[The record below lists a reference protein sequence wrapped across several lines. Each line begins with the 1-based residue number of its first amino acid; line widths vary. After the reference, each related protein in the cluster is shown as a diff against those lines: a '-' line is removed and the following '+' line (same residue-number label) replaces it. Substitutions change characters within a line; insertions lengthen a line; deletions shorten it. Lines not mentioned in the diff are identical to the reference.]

1 MLERY
6 INILIVND
14 NLSES
19 NLICSLLEHQS
30 HNIHFASSGYQALNM
45 LKEKDFGIVI
55 VAIEMERMDGFEF
68 LKAIKSKTAFSNT
81 FFLTTCEEEDHE
93 EKMVNSLSLGAVD
106 VIIKPFNES
115 VIKTK
120 INVFK
125 KLYFKQQ
132 RIIQLLRNVLPD
144 TILEEFSKYGKSTPK
159 RFENGIVMFTDFVNF
174 SAKSATTAPIQLIKK
189 LDTYFT
195 KFDQIIGKYDLEKIK
210 TIGDAYM
217 VVGGLKKE
225 VTTTDYV
232 AMALASLEMRDF
244 VLNEEITAAAF
255 GEDTWKMRM
264 GIHTGPLVGGVI
276 GRRKFSY
283 DVWGDTVNIASRAEE
298 QCEPGKL
305 YATKEFAE
313 QVKSFFEISPQGE
326 IEIRKRGG
334 HYHLFE
340 IQSLRLEHSLF
351 NKGVIPSKE
360 LRNELELP
368 DVDFEH
374 AKTAI
379 LNKLKAGLD
388 DTLIYHSMQHTLDTE
403 KAAMRLC
410 KLEGVSDKD
419 QILVRTAVLFH
430 DSGFL
435 VQYNHNEEFGVLL
448 MKSMLPDFGYTEEQI
463 AIIENIILATRA
475 NSIPQTELEKI
486 MRDADHDY
494 LGRPDYL
501 TIASRLRKE
510 LQMHGN
516 SFTDEKWTQFQ
527 LEYLSKKHNYYTTT
541 AKSMRSK
548 GKVLRIIELE
558 NQLKSLSEQVKS

>member
-14 NLSES
+14 DLNES

-45 LKEKDFGIVI
+45 LKEKEFGIVI
-55 VAIEMERMDGFEF
+55 VAVEMKRMDGFEF
-68 LKAIKSKTAFSNT
+68 LKAIKTKTAFSNT
-81 FFLTTCEEEDHE
+81 FFLTTCQEVDHE
-93 EKMVNSLSLGAVD
+93 DKMIKSLSLGAVD

-115 VIKTK
+115 VVKTK

-125 KLYFKQQ
+125 KLFFKQQ

-144 TILEEFSKYGKSTPK
+144 NVLEEFSKYGKSAPK

-174 SAKSATTAPIQLIKK
+174 SAKSTTIAPIQLIKK

-195 KFDQIIGKYDLEKIK
+195 KFDQIIGKYNLEKIK

-232 AMALASLEMRDF
+232 AMTLASLEMRDF

-276 GRRKFSY
+276 GRKKFSY

-298 QCEPGKL
+298 QCVPGKL
-305 YATKEFAE
+305 YATKEFAD
-313 QVKSFFEISPQGE
+313 QIASYFITNHKGD

-334 HYHLFE
+334 HYDLFE
-340 IQSLRLEHSLF
+340 IKSLKPEHSLF
-351 NKGVIPSKE
+351 EKGIIPGKD
-360 LRNELELP
+360 LRIQLELP

-388 DTLIYHSMQHTLDTE
+388 DNLIYHSMQHTLDTE

-410 KLEGVSDKD
+410 KLEGISDKD

-435 VQYNHNEEFGVLL
+435 VQYNHNEEIGVLL
-448 MKSMLPDFGYTEEQI
+448 MKNMLPDFGYTEEQI
-463 AIIENIILATRA
+463 NTIEHIILATK
-475 NSIPQTELEKI
+475 SDVIPKTELEKI
-486 MRDADHDY
+486 MKDADHDY

-510 LQMHGN
+510 LEMYGTTF
-516 SFTDEKWTQFQ
+516 SDEKWIQFQ
-527 LEYLSKKHNYYTTT
+527 IDYLANKHNYYTTT
-541 AKSMRSK
+541 AKNMRSK
-548 GKVLRIIELE
+548 GKVLRIIELK
-558 NQLKSLSEQVKS
+558 NQLNSLTEPVK